1 MSGSNDN
8 LLDLPRVTL
17 IVGELL
23 AYCTGWMLG
32 PGFEDIVEQG
42 GVKPLPFHWRGGV
55 ICIQCGAHV
64 TLGQGH
70 FVRKKTMQGGS
81 RINESDSIPQTV
93 PTRLDRSDYIGI
105 GLLRSR
111 SASSMVPF

>member
-42 GVKPLPFHWRGGV
+42 GG
-55 ICIQCGAHV
+55 
-64 TLGQGH
+64 
-70 FVRKKTMQGGS
+70 
-81 RINESDSIPQTV
+81 
-93 PTRLDRSDYIGI
+93 
-105 GLLRSR
+105 
-111 SASSMVPF
+111 